1 MSELAQERDVD
12 IVEVLTDV
20 FSDIVQNKE
29 ILKAIE
35 EHLASKHKMIMG
47 TFDQVMNDKEKL
59 NFLSQ
64 DELICIINA
73 IHTVTMDERINPN
86 LFYSEKEVQKG
97 LKYKYKTQETE
108 IEYPYVIEGVLRS
121 SHNEFLTVIS
131 YQELKKMWKDGS
143 GGLLTYNYE
152 TQRAPKK
159 KLMAKGNI
167 KKTPTVIKKSV
178 SNIAKLMLEGKFLK
192 STLTFNILADG
203 TDNIEYDDG
212 ELIIGEGTK
221 VNILDGMHRITG
233 MALAME
239 ENPEL
244 EGSFEVSIR
253 NYDLNTARYH
263 IGLLNTVNRFDKN
276 LVRFN
281 TDDSFG
287 GLVAKNLIQIPELR
301 DRVETD
307 KTTVSKTLNMITNY
321 SILADSI
328 NITFKPESTKEMYE
342 ISDFMKKFYGYFISS
357 YPEDF
362 KTDMKK
368 RRSISWFNH
377 HNMHCGFIV
386 LAKMIYDK
394 YNGSLDFP
402 ISLITQ
408 GIEKIDY
415 VKGSGNKLDKI
426 MLEQG
431 NRNSNQSKELIR
443 KFFHEELKNMFE

>member
-1 MSELAQERDVD
+1 MSEVAQEKDILESINEVFADLTKDKDKLREIDEYLAQ
-12 IVEVLTDV
+12 
-20 FSDIVQNKE
+20 
-29 ILKAIE
+29 
-35 EHLASKHKMIMG
+35 KHKMTFG
-47 TFDQVMNDKEKL
+47 TFDQVMNDNEKL
-59 NFLSQ
+59 NFLTQ
-64 DELICIINA
+64 EELICIIHA
-73 IHTVTMDERINPN
+73 MHVIAKDERIAPT
-86 LFYSEKEVQKG
+86 LFFSEKEIQKG
-97 LKYKYKTQETE
+97 LKLKLKQEDRFE
-108 IEYPYVIEGVLRS
+108 FPYVIEGVLRA
-121 SHNEFLTVIS
+121 SHNEFLTLIT
-131 YQELKKMWKDGS
+131 YQELKKIWNA
-143 GGLLTYNYE
+143 GLLTYNYE

-178 SNIAKLMLEGKFLK
+178 NNIARLMLEGKFLK

-203 TDNIEYDDG
+203 NDNYEYEDG
-212 ELIIGEGTK
+212 DLIIEEGTNL
-221 VNILDGMHRITG
+221 NIVDGMHRLMGT
-233 MALAME
+233 MAALE
-239 ENPEL
+239 ENPDL

-253 NYDLNTARYH
+253 NYDLNMARYH

-287 GLVAKNLIQIPELR
+287 GLVTKNLIQIPELR

-342 ISDFMKKFYGYFISS
+342 ISDFLKKFYGYFLSA

-368 RRSISWFNH
+368 RRSVSWFNH
-377 HNMHCGFIV
+377 HNMHCGFMI
-386 LAKMIYDK
+386 LAKLIYDK
-394 YNGSLDFP
+394 YNGSLEFP
-402 ISLITQ
+402 VSLITQ
-408 GIEKIDY
+408 GIETIDY
-415 VKGSGNKLDKI
+415 TKGTGNKLDKI

-443 KFFHEELKNMFE
+443 KYFQEELRSMFE